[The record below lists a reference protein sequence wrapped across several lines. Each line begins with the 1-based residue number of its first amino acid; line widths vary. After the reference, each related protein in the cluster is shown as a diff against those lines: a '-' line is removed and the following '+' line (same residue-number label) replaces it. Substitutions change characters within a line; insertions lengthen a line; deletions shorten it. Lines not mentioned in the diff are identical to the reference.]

1 MEVVA
6 LRSEWGPEWGC
17 GDGMGWDG
25 VWNRDGGWW
34 CERGTVVL
42 GARAGLGHGMGM
54 VALGVQWAG
63 MWNGGMVGLTWGT
76 KWGWWGWDG
85 GTMGSGMGVV
95 AWDGDRNA
103 GSRTV
108 LGQRP
113 GAAQHSPL
121 LPLCSCRH
129 WHTAARARGH
139 LLRADGLLRP
149 RGEVTLPGRCGSRC
163 SPTLS
168 PPRPCARCGAAP
180 GVTMQRYLSRGSAP
194 PGEGKIPV
202 TAGPLP
208 MAKGSWG
215 LGRQRRT
222 LPHVRGRILVP
233 RWPSGG
239 ARRANKRALST
250 ATTVLPSAE
259 LGGGG
264 GTAVLRPAGGAVWR
278 GGAGRHFPACPARR
292 RL

>member
-1 MEVVA
+1 
-6 LRSEWGPEWGC
+6 
-17 GDGMGWDG
+17 
-25 VWNRDGGWW
+25 
-34 CERGTVVL
+34 
-42 GARAGLGHGMGM
+42 
-54 VALGVQWAG
+54 
-63 MWNGGMVGLTWGT
+63 
-76 KWGWWGWDG
+76 
-85 GTMGSGMGVV
+85 MGSGMGVV

-149 RGEVTLPGRCGSRC
+149 RGEVTLPGRRGSHC

-222 LPHVRGRILVP
+222 LPHVRGCILVP

-264 GTAVLRPAGGAVWR
+264 GTAVLRPAGGAVRR
-278 GGAGRHFPACPARR
+278 GGAGWHFPACPARR

>member
-1 MEVVA
+1 MRGVPIP
-6 LRSEWGPEWGC
+6 RGPMG
-17 GDGMGWDG
+17 GMGSATELH
-25 VWNRDGGWW
+25 RLRPPLTL
-34 CERGTVVL
+34 CLSFSSRK
-42 GARAGLGHGMGM
+42 GLH
-54 VALGVQWAG
+54 
-63 MWNGGMVGLTWGT
+63 
-76 KWGWWGWDG
+76 
-85 GTMGSGMGVV
+85 
-95 AWDGDRNA
+95 
-103 GSRTV
+103 
-108 LGQRP
+108 
-113 GAAQHSPL
+113 GAAQL
-121 LPLCSCRH
+121 GTVRH
-129 WHTAARARGH
+129 GVAGRSVAQHGKVWHGTVRNGTAWCVYS
-139 LLRADGLLRP
+139 LDGLLVFGLLLVCTCAYLRKVP
-149 RGEVTLPGRCGSRC
+149 RLRAWLLSEKRGLWGVGYKVTLPGRCGSRC

-259 LGGGG
+259 LGG
-264 GTAVLRPAGGAVWR
+264 
-278 GGAGRHFPACPARR
+278 
-292 RL
+292 